1 MLLLSSN
8 HEIETSITNE
18 CEGRKTVNVE
28 QNGNRNVL
36 LMILFILKF
45 NDTFENSRFRELG
58 IKNVNGILTFF
69 ELLNTYKKHQK
80 Q

>member
-1 MLLLSSN
+1 MLSSN

-36 LMILFILKF
+36 LMILFILKL
-45 NDTFENSRFRELG
+45 NDTFENIKFREFG
-58 IKNVNGILTFF
+58 
-69 ELLNTYKKHQK
+69 YQK
-80 Q
+80 S